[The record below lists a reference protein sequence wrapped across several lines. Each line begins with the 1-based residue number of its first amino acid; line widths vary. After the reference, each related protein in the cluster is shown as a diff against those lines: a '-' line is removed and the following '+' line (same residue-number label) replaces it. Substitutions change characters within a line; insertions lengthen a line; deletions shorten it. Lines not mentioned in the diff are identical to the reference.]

1 MSSSFSSIP
10 DVILDNISSFLL
22 PIDICRFRTLSS
34 YYKKFISIYLLKHYN
49 TTNLFDSVCPKCGN
63 DWISNAKIV
72 NGFEFNDIDEED
84 DYFDVIE
91 RKKSLINMN
100 LSEKSRKHL
109 LCNDCENIW
118 AETSS
123 ISSFKLY
130 RFCNYQVYINFY
142 NTRMPWAFLVKEMP
156 NGEKNW
162 NQYNMYIIHI
172 QENMLDFSI
181 EDDDEDDDDDDDEEE
196 EDDDE
201 DDEDFDFDNDDEY
214 DQEYD

>member
-10 DVILDNISSFLL
+10 DVILDNISCFLL
-22 PIDICRFRTLSS
+22 PRDICRFRTLSR
-34 YYKKFISIYLLKHYN
+34 YYKKFISNYLLKNYN

-63 DWISNAKIV
+63 DWISNHKIV
-72 NGFEFNDIDEED
+72 NGFDFNDIDEQD

-91 RKKSLINMN
+91 RKKSLISMN

-123 ISSFKLY
+123 ITSFKLY

-142 NTRMPWAFLVKEMP
+142 NTRMPWAFLVKEMS
-156 NGEKNW
+156 NGEKSW
-162 NQYNMYIIHI
+162 NQYNMFMIA
-172 QENMLDFSI
+172 NMLDFSI
-181 EDDDEDDDDDDDEEE
+181 EDDEDEDEDDDDDDE
-196 EDDDE
+196 DE
-201 DDEDFDFDNDDEY
+201 DGEDEDHYEYFDNDEY
-214 DQEYD
+214 DQEYDY